1 MDWDD
6 VRHFLTLARSGSVR
20 AAGAALGVSHSTVA
34 RRVEGLEARL
44 GARLFDR
51 TRDGYTLTAAGQQM
65 IAGAERVER
74 EMDDLARGV
83 VGADERLVGTVALTC
98 SDNYVAGLLM
108 GDLAAFC
115 RTYPGIELGVT
126 VDARPFDLSRREAD
140 LALRVL
146 TRGTQPTEHL
156 VGARLLPVV
165 MASYV
170 ARAHA
175 DRVAP
180 EQPGATSRWLS
191 FQPRKIH
198 EEMIAT
204 SSYPDV
210 PPWGSF
216 STLELLV
223 LAAREGLGAVMLPT
237 YVGDREPALRRLAHP
252 DLRPVADLWMLSHPD
267 LRDNGR
273 LRALR
278 DCVRRALLRQR
289 PLFQG
294 ERWCDDA
301 PDGPG
306 NSPGDTEGP
315 RVG

>member
-1 MDWDD
+1 
-6 VRHFLTLARSGSVR
+6 
-20 AAGAALGVSHSTVA
+20 
-34 RRVEGLEARL
+34 
-44 GARLFDR
+44 
-51 TRDGYTLTAAGQQM
+51 
-65 IAGAERVER
+65 
-74 EMDDLARGV
+74 
-83 VGADERLVGTVALTC
+83 
-98 SDNYVAGLLM
+98 
-108 GDLAAFC
+108 
-115 RTYPGIELGVT
+115 
-126 VDARPFDLSRREAD
+126 
-140 LALRVL
+140 
-146 TRGTQPTEHL
+146 
-156 VGARLLPVV
+156 

-175 DRVAP
+175 DRADP
-180 EQPGATSRWLS
+180 EHPGATTRWLS
-191 FQPRKIH
+191 FEPRKIH
-198 EEMIAT
+198 EAMIAA

-210 PPWGSF
+210 APWGSF

-237 YVGDREPALRRLAHP
+237 YVGDREPALRRLANP
-252 DLRPVADLWMLSHPD
+252 DLHPVADLWMLSHPD

-278 DCVRRALLRQR
+278 DCVRRALLQQR

-306 NSPGDTEGP
+306 NSPGTAAGP